1 MESKIYQ
8 LRDTR
13 VLYQKE
19 IFGEKNVKNS
29 AYNSL
34 YCENNFKIRFYLNT
48 YIYVFY

>member
-29 AYNSL
+29 ST
-34 YCENNFKIRFYLNT
+34 KILRT
-48 YIYVFY
+48 IHYIVKII